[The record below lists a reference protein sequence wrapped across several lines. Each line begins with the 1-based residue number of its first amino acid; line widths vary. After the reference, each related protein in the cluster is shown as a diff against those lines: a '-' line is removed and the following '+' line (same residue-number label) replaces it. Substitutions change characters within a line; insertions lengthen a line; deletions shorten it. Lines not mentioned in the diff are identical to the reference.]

1 MMLFLVVGVLSFKSR
16 IGKQYA
22 MQKRWN
28 NSRRVE
34 FGAPFIFYRLNV
46 KRIFFILL
54 TETVF
59 RKNTEFNLLKI
70 GRTNKKVL
78 QARMS

>member
-1 MMLFLVVGVLSFKSR
+1 
-16 IGKQYA
+16 
-22 MQKRWN
+22 MQKNWS
-28 NSRRVE
+28 NSRRVQL
-34 FGAPFIFYRLNV
+34 GAPFIFKRLNV

-70 GRTNKKVL
+70 GRTNKNVL
-78 QARMS
+78 QAQAKSELSFAFFFYIMIIT

>member
-1 MMLFLVVGVLSFKSR
+1 
-16 IGKQYA
+16 
-22 MQKRWN
+22 MQKNWS
-28 NSRRVE
+28 NSRRAQLS
-34 FGAPFIFYRLNV
+34 APFIFKRLNV

-70 GRTNKKVL
+70 GRTNKNVL
-78 QARMS
+78 QAQAKSELSFAFFFYIMIIT